1 MQLGDARVGKMA
13 DNIVGFARTLRR
25 AGFPMDSERISVA
38 LESALLIGLDDKQ
51 DFRAA
56 LEATMVCRQQDL
68 EVFEQLFDAYFRNPE
83 LTQQLLAQMLPKTT
97 EAAPSPKRRART
109 QEALAAITSNNVRT
123 SVEEDSI
130 DFDAAMTASAQVRLR
145 HADFESL
152 SASEFKLVQ
161 RLACEIP
168 LPWPRIPA
176 RRTQRSRSGA
186 RVDWAH
192 TLRESARLDGE
203 LLSLPYLAR
212 RTQALPVLILIEVSG
227 SMERYARLML
237 AFLHQSTR
245 GLARSVYAFGNQ
257 LTDLNSAFR
266 HADSDVMLATAN
278 ELIQDFAGGTQI
290 GHSLEQL
297 RLTQH
302 RQLIG
307 RRTVVLLI
315 TDGLDTGEPTALAQE
330 LAWLKRN
337 CRSLLW
343 LNPLLRFEHYAP
355 SAGGA
360 SILKKYADGMLA
372 MHDLAHLEDL
382 AQSLA
387 ELVKQ

>member
-38 LESALLIGLDDKQ
+38 LESSLLIGLEDKQ

-109 QEALAAITSNNVRT
+109 QEALAAITANNSRAK
-123 SVEEDSI
+123 VEEDSV
-130 DFDAAMTASAQVRLR
+130 DFDAAMTASTQVRLR

-168 LPWPRIPA
+168 LPWPRVPA

-212 RTQALPVLILIEVSG
+212 RTQALPVLILIDVSG

-257 LTDLNSAFR
+257 LTEMNSAFR
-266 HADSDVMLATAN
+266 HADADVMLATAN

-315 TDGLDTGEPTALAQE
+315 TDGLDTGEPSALAQE

-360 SILKKYADGMLA
+360 SVLKKYADGMLA
-372 MHDLAHLEDL
+372 IHDLAHLEDL
-382 AQSLA
+382 AHSLA

>member
-38 LESALLIGLDDKQ
+38 LESALLIGLEEKE

-68 EVFEQLFDAYFRNPE
+68 EVFEQLFEAYFRNPE
-83 LTQQLLAQMLPKTT
+83 LTQQLLAQLLPKTT
-97 EAAPSPKRRART
+97 EAAPSPKRRARA
-109 QEALAAITSNNVRT
+109 QEALAAITSSNSRAR
-123 SVEEDSI
+123 VEEESV
-130 DFDAAMTASAQVRLR
+130 DFDAAMTASDQVRLR

-168 LPWPRIPA
+168 LPWPRVPA
-176 RRTQRSRSGA
+176 RRTQRSRAGA

-192 TLRESARLDGE
+192 TLKESARLDGE

-212 RTQALPVLILIEVSG
+212 RTQALPVLILIDVSG

-266 HADSDVMLATAN
+266 HTDTDEMLSTAN
-278 ELIQDFAGGTQI
+278 ALIQDFAGGTQI

-297 RLTQH
+297 RLTRS

-315 TDGLDTGEPTALAQE
+315 TDGLDTGEPSDLSQE

-355 SAGGA
+355 IAGGA
-360 SILKKYADGMLA
+360 SVLQKYADGMLA
-372 MHDLAHLEDL
+372 IHDLAHLEDL

>member
-38 LESALLIGLDDKQ
+38 LESSLLIGLEDKQ

-168 LPWPRIPA
+168 LPWPRVPA

-212 RTQALPVLILIEVSG
+212 RTQTLPVLILIDVSG

-257 LTDLNSAFR
+257 LTELNSAFR
-266 HADSDVMLATAN
+266 HADADVMLATAN

-315 TDGLDTGEPTALAQE
+315 TDGLDTGEPSALAQE

-360 SILKKYADGMLA
+360 SVLKKYADGMLA
-372 MHDLAHLEDL
+372 IHDLAHLEDL
-382 AQSLA
+382 AHSLA